1 MSSLYSRLTNCLP
14 VDVQRSRLVSIRLDD
29 CRILDAFAAVALQYV
44 GIRSDSL
51 ARLVCRGRSIS
62 TTHWT
67 CVVVRSTAEALKLAQ
82 SKRWQILPNPGFA
95 EQLEFFGQ
103 AQWALEHLSPEQQ
116 QYLASLG
123 PAAEFVESRKR

>member
-51 ARLVCRGRSIS
+51 ARSLAWYAVAARSQPLI
-62 TTHWT
+62 
-67 CVVVRSTAEALKLAQ
+67 
-82 SKRWQILPNPGFA
+82 G
-95 EQLEFFGQ
+95 
-103 AQWALEHLSPEQQ
+103 
-116 QYLASLG
+116 LASLYDQQ
-123 PAAEFVESRKR
+123 RRR